1 MDNVYQ
7 SEMREQK
14 VTLWVSTFSN
24 VKILT
29 DYNFFFAETWKMHLL
44 YLLYNTVEQR
54 HFTAHNELLHCTLDD
69 CINAYYGITL
79 KIH

>member
-1 MDNVYQ
+1 MYINLKCV
-7 SEMREQK
+7 SKR
-14 VTLWVSTFSN
+14 LPCGCLSTFSN